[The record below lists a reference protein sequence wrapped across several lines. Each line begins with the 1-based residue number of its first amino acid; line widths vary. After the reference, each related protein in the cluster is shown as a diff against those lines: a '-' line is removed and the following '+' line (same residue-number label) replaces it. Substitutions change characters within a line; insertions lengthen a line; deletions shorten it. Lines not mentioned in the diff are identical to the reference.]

1 MNIQKLQSRAY
12 KDSQIVV
19 KKFND
24 FFYRVYSFRS
34 YPVKGLD
41 KFDSFSGVS
50 YVSSESSPEKLKNN
64 LSRAKSR
71 VFDLAI
77 CNDWDFFFTGT
88 FNSDFILRDNIDV
101 IRTKLTQFIRNYNRL
116 HSCNIKYLFVPEK
129 HKDNINWHIHGF
141 ISGIP
146 FSDLHKFDI
155 GDKMGHY
162 LVSKVKSGKSLF
174 SWLSFSKK
182 FGFCDLEPIIDRI
195 KSATYITKYITK
207 NTSVSSLGSHLF
219 YSSNGLKSSYNLQI
233 SEGCFSS
240 SVADF
245 YNDYVKIKT
254 FYSKEDL
261 DKFLVDNKI
270 KISYN

>member
-24 FFYRVYSFRS
+24 SFYRVYSFRS
-34 YPVKGLD
+34 YPVNGLD
-41 KFDSFSGVS
+41 MFDNFSGVLE
-50 YVSSESSPEKLKNN
+50 VSADSSPEKLKNN

-88 FNSDFILRDNIDV
+88 FNSNFICRDNIDV

-116 HSCNIKYLFVPEK
+116 HNCNIKYLFVPEK
-129 HKDNINWHIHGF
+129 HKDNVNWHIHGF

-146 FSDLHKFDI
+146 LTDLHKFQI
-155 GDKMGHY
+155 GDKMGQY
-162 LVSKVKSGKSLF
+162 LVSKVNSGKSLY

-182 FGFCDLEPIIDRI
+182 FGFSDLEPIVDRV
-195 KSATYITKYITK
+195 KSASYITKYITK
-207 NTSVSSLGSHLF
+207 NTSVTSLGSHLF
-219 YSSNGLKSSYNLQI
+219 YASKGLKSSFNLCI
-233 SEGCFSS
+233 VNGCFSTS
-240 SVADF
+240 DSDYF
-245 YNDYVKIKT
+245 NDYVKVKT
-254 FYSKEDL
+254 FYNTDDL
-261 DKFLVDNKI
+261 NSFLLDNNI
-270 KISYN
+270 DFVL